1 MQQELLIAVI
11 AGLSGMLGWGFAD
24 FFAKK
29 TIDEIGDIAS
39 LVWAHVFGTLGFALV
54 AIYQYF
60 VYKQNVLFPT
70 DPFTWGLLAFF
81 GALQA
86 VVYLLVYKGF
96 GKGQLAVLNPIFAS
110 YSGITA
116 LISILVFAELVTGHA
131 LLALATIFIGVI
143 LISLDMAG
151 LRAKKLN
158 FHSGVKEV
166 SIAALLAALWTLG
179 WDKFIGGQDWITF
192 ALLMYLFMTLTA
204 FLFAKAKR
212 VNLKFS
218 KKPQVRSALVMIG
231 LCEMVAYLGISLG
244 FSQTSHTSIVAV
256 LSGAFSL
263 PTILLARIFL
273 KEKVAA
279 IQTIG
284 SIVIIL
290 GIVALAVK

>member
-1 MQQELLIAVI
+1 MQQELLIAII
-11 AGLSGMLGWGFAD
+11 AGLSGMLGWGLAD

-39 LVWAHVFGTLGFALV
+39 LVWAHVFGTLGFAFV

-60 VYKQNVLFPT
+60 AYGQGITVPNNPS
-70 DPFTWGLLAFF
+70 TWGLLAFF

-110 YSGITA
+110 YSGLTA
-116 LISILVFAELVTGHA
+116 LISIIVFAEL
-131 LLALATIFIGVI
+131 LAGYAVLAIITIFIGVI

-151 LRAKKLN
+151 IKSKKFN
-158 FHSGVKEV
+158 FHAGVKEV
-166 SIAALLAALWTLG
+166 GLASLLAAIWTIG
-179 WDKFIGGQDWITF
+179 WDKFIGGQDWISF
-192 ALLMYLFMTLTA
+192 ALFMYVFMTLTA
-204 FLFAKAKR
+204 FIFAKTRKIDLR
-212 VNLKFS
+212 FTKNPV
-218 KKPQVRSALVMIG
+218 VRSSLVMIG

-244 FSQTSHTSIVAV
+244 FSQTTHTSIVAV

-263 PTILLARIFL
+263 PTIFLARIFL
-273 KEKVAA
+273 KEKVTS

-284 SIVIIL
+284 SIIIIIGIIL
-290 GIVALAVK
+290 LALQ